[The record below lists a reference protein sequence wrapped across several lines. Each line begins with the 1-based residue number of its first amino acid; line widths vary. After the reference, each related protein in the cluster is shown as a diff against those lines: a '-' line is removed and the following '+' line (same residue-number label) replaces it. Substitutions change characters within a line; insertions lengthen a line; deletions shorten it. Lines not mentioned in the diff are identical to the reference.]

1 MQDNNNIDPKVTEM
15 IEKLAKKKGKPT
27 MSVREMGRML
37 GLQKTDSYWLVNKR
51 FFKTVQ
57 INGKTRVDMES
68 FNRWYDSQVK
78 YQIVGGRPPGSLLR
92 ELSFSPREMAE
103 ELGVSE
109 AYVYEIIEMN
119 NIPVTTVDYLKRVMK
134 KDFYAWYQSQTH
146 FRTKADREKDA
157 GLERD
162 SMTMPEMARLLGVP
176 CSEVYRIL
184 SLKKNRGIFE
194 IITVGDKKR
203 ITKESFEKWYAG
215 QSQYKK
221 DIGSFII
228 PQCRTLE
235 DLLREYVALYGKNT
249 WALST
254 YESNIRLIDN
264 YILPYLGGVKLQDL
278 TPRVMEKYY
287 QTMLKTEAV
296 PRKRFGWNEE
306 KNSELISVH
315 TVQDIHKL
323 LRNCFGQAVKW

>member
-1 MQDNNNIDPKVTEM
+1 
-15 IEKLAKKKGKPT
+15 
-27 MSVREMGRML
+27 MSVMEMGRML

-176 CSEVYRIL
+176 RSEVYRIL
-184 SLKKNRGIFE
+184 NLKKNRGIFE

-203 ITKESFEKWYAG
+203 ITKESFEKWHAG

-221 DIGSFII
+221 LPERFLLDEQERETRSRKEYRSPDPDYYTIGEAVEKYGIPRASIYRWVKTGKVFAKRVDRMLLLPKKSF
-228 PQCRTLE
+228 
-235 DLLREYVALYGKNT
+235 DLWVKQ
-249 WALST
+249 
-254 YESNIRLIDN
+254 NIRGKEID
-264 YILPYLGGVKLQDL
+264 LWRQ
-278 TPRVMEKYY
+278 
-287 QTMLKTEAV
+287 
-296 PRKRFGWNEE
+296 
-306 KNSELISVH
+306 S
-315 TVQDIHKL
+315 
-323 LRNCFGQAVKW
+323 

>member
-1 MQDNNNIDPKVTEM
+1 MQDNNNIDPKVTEL
-15 IEKLAKKKGKPT
+15 IEKLKKKKGKPT
-27 MSVREMGRML
+27 MSVMEMGRML
-37 GLQKTDSYWLVNKR
+37 GLQKNDSYWLVNKR

-157 GLERD
+157 RLERA

-176 CSEVYRIL
+176 RSEVYRIL
-184 SLKKNRGIFE
+184 NLKKNRGIFE
-194 IITVGDKKR
+194 IIPLNGSTIAGEKQKSDRCCGSSLVNDHKAAFYRKKPEL
-203 ITKESFEKWYAG
+203 IG
-215 QSQYKK
+215 KK
-221 DIGSFII
+221 
-228 PQCRTLE
+228 
-235 DLLREYVALYGKNT
+235 
-249 WALST
+249 
-254 YESNIRLIDN
+254 IDN
-264 YILPYLGGVKLQDL
+264 
-278 TPRVMEKYY
+278 
-287 QTMLKTEAV
+287 
-296 PRKRFGWNEE
+296 
-306 KNSELISVH
+306 IS
-315 TVQDIHKL
+315 DKID
-323 LRNCFGQAVKW
+323 